1 MALNLKTYWRFY
13 GLGLEQ
19 FYLNQ
24 KIFTM
29 KTKLLLFSAA
39 ILFSMAGMAQFH
51 IGAKAGANIIKVDG
65 QSFKDQF
72 RYGYHLGG
80 FMEIKLSKKLEFQP
94 EVLFNQYSTRLDSNY
109 KNIYENV
116 FNPPAGNN
124 IKLNYLSIP
133 LILDYK
139 LANFLRLQLGPQVG
153 VLIDQNRSLL
163 QNGGDAFK
171 RGDFSMLGGAELQL
185 AGFRVTGRYM
195 VGLSNINDIDN
206 KEKWKSQGFQ
216 LSVGFAL

>member
-1 MALNLKTYWRFY
+1 
-13 GLGLEQ
+13 
-19 FYLNQ
+19 
-24 KIFTM
+24 M

-51 IGAKAGANIIKVDG
+51 IGAKAGANVIKVDG
-65 QSFKDQF
+65 QSFKNQF

-109 KNIYENV
+109 KNVYKNV
-116 FNPPAGNN
+116 FNPPAGDN

-185 AGFRVTGRYM
+185 AGFRFTGRYM